1 MPHWTNRELINKL
14 NREVNYLQDQ
24 VLPVEHKYLTYDV
37 NTFFSDG
44 SYHNL
49 ADAAYECH
57 SMLGTILTGDDYQS
71 RTGDTIKLQNV
82 TVRGAI
88 YFPIEGIAG
97 SQTAM
102 DWQATCRL
110 VFFTVP
116 IWDDGAKYTNF
127 ATGGTY
133 QQFYDTDVIN
143 EINPKGP
150 FHAKNRE
157 TRYNTNIVKEIICSV
172 SEFNPV
178 YHFDFNMPLN
188 MKVKY
193 GDASITN
200 GQPINN
206 QLCYSIISDR
216 TAYGGAQLDRCP
228 ILRMNYRLSWTDA

>member
-44 SYHNL
+44 TN
-49 ADAAYECH
+49 ANIIDASYECH

-88 YFPIEGIAG
+88 YFPIEAIGG
-97 SQTAM
+97 SQTAT

-110 VFFTVP
+110 VFFTTP
-116 IWDDGAKYTNF
+116 TWDDSAKFTNF
-127 ATGGTY
+127 WIGGSY

-143 EINPKGP
+143 NVLPSGP

-157 TRYNTNIVKEIICSV
+157 TRYTTNIVKEIVCSV

-178 YHFDFNMPLN
+178 YHFDFNLPLN

-193 GDASITN
+193 GDASLNN
-200 GQPINN
+200 GQPFNN
-206 QLCYSIISDR
+206 QLLYSIVSDR
-216 TAYGGAQLDRCP
+216 TSYSGTQLDRCP